1 MVWKQDLAKL
11 KKELPDAGGQLSPPL
26 KPKPKPFEVK
36 DLNDE
41 DAFFLAAM
49 GGPAPRP
56 PVPAIAAPRPRVSEL
71 PVPDGSFEAE
81 ISDLK
86 GLKPL
91 ISNPVL
97 VPPPPRVPSVTVAP
111 SVSFEP
117 ALDPPAAL
125 ETPVEPPVE
134 MEMGP
139 DLSKGPILMQLAAGM
154 ALEVDAS
161 LDLRHHSVPDA
172 LGRLRDRVED
182 GALLGWRTLHVVLGD
197 EESLHIAMRDYLLAG
212 EVPKIRRYAQAPIPM
227 GGAQAWVLYY

>member
-11 KKELPDAGGQLSPPL
+11 KKELPDTGGQLSPPL
-26 KPKPKPFEVK
+26 KPKPKPLEVR

-41 DAFFLAAM
+41 DAFFLEAM
-49 GGPAPRP
+49 GGPAPRSP
-56 PVPAIAAPRPRVSEL
+56 QPAIAAPAPRVSERA
-71 PVPDGSFEAE
+71 VPDGSFQAE

-91 ISNPVL
+91 TSHPVL
-97 VPPPPRVPSVTVAP
+97 IPPSPQVSPATEALSVR
-111 SVSFEP
+111 SEP
-117 ALDPPAAL
+117 APDASPA
-125 ETPVEPPVE
+125 PEPPVE
-134 MEMGP
+134 LSPDMGS
-139 DLSKGPILMQLAAGM
+139 DLGKAPIRIQLAAGM

-161 LDLRHHSVPDA
+161 LDLRHHSIPDA

-182 GALLGWRTLHVVLGD
+182 GALMGWRTLHVVLGED
-197 EESLHIAMRDYLLAG
+197 EALHTAMSDFLIAG